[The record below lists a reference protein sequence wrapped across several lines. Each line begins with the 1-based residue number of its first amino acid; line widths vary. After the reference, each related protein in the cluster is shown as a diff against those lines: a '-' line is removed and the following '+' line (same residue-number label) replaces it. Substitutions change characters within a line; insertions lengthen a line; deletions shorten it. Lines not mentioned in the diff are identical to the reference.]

1 MRADRGQK
9 KKCAFSNKNG
19 YVWTGPKGNC
29 DLYLGALWWATKISR
44 HFPSCLRSRQSKFR
58 DGPLFFW
65 RGRGGGWKIFSCCH
79 CRGDMAVRMRK
90 VLAIPQSCV
99 VWPLLS
105 EGLLIFCVS
114 LFLQALYFS
123 LRTIYFSA
131 YSLCKRFIQN
141 FHPIPLI
148 TPSKNPLRVYRSG
161 SRVTSSAATQ
171 ATFSA
176 NHWEVKPEPITSL
189 LQSFLFRA
197 WPWMHSSVLIC
208 DWVVSLLFEQK
219 AVAFIWFYDA
229 RSKNAQ
235 RAFCTQWARSHT
247 HLPPPPP
254 QK

>member
-148 TPSKNPLRVYRSG
+148 TPSKKSLKSISIWVSSDKFGCNAGNFLSQSLRSKTR
-161 SRVTSSAATQ
+161 TNHLFAT
-171 ATFSA
+171 
-176 NHWEVKPEPITSL
+176 
-189 LQSFLFRA
+189 
-197 WPWMHSSVLIC
+197 
-208 DWVVSLLFEQK
+208 VVSFSCLTLD
-219 AVAFIWFYDA
+219 AFVSFDMWLGCQLTFWAESSCFYLVLWRSIKE
-229 RSKNAQ
+229 RSKSILQ
-235 RAFCTQWARSHT
+235 TMS
-247 HLPPPPP
+247 P
-254 QK
+254 